1 MTPPAAPR
9 PTASGGV
16 CPAERPA
23 VDTPPGTPQPEAPPD
38 ALFAALLD
46 IQTTARTAPAEGQT
60 TETPDAPA
68 ATPATDATEL
78 AAALPVAAPL
88 APATPATPAP
98 ATPAVPAMPAHAG
111 SPVTDATATV
121 PPAAGAERAQ
131 PATSAVP
138 AHDVAHTEKPAAQ
151 TAPAAQPA
159 QAAQSEKPAAKPAGK
174 KEAGPGPGLPA
185 PPAKLPAAEA
195 KETPKQDAPAARP
208 EAGPV
213 APPKNSAPAV
223 QGTPDPRP
231 VLRGER
237 IEALVRLATRH
248 GAAEARME
256 LHPQELGSVV
266 VRLRVT
272 SDGLQAT
279 FTASNPEAVTQLQ
292 QAGEDLRRSLEAKGL
307 TLATLDVRAQG
318 DERREH
324 GRGRHHGPDRRRDP
338 VIEDDA
344 TTLTTTATVPAGVL
358 VDVHA

>member
-68 ATPATDATEL
+68 ATPATDTADAADATATDATEL
-78 AAALPVAAPL
+78 AAALPVAPPL
-88 APATPATPAP
+88 APATPATPAVPAAPAHAASPVTEAPATALPEAGAPRAQP
-98 ATPAVPAMPAHAG
+98 ATPAVPA
-111 SPVTDATATV
+111 
-121 PPAAGAERAQ
+121 
-131 PATSAVP
+131 
-138 AHDVAHTEKPAAQ
+138 HDVAQPENPA
-151 TAPAAQPA
+151 TQPA
-159 QAAQSEKPAAKPAGK
+159 QAAQPEKPAAKPAGK

-213 APPKNSAPAV
+213 APPKDSAPAV
-223 QGTPDPRP
+223 QGPPDPRP